1 MTIVQEWNG
10 QEFNS
15 INTKSTTA
23 FFGPKFWCPNM
34 QTNHDSNNYKIFRY
48 ADVVLMIAEAHCMLQ
63 DDMDEA
69 LRYLNMPKKRAG
81 IREYARRDWKRIMEE
96 IKVERGRELFGE
108 FQTESQTRSSKI
120 KENILPCHRYY
131 PIPAVQVSYSGGAL
145 DNNEYAQYGR

>member
-1 MTIVQEWNG
+1 
-10 QEFNS
+10 
-15 INTKSTTA
+15 
-23 FFGPKFWCPNM
+23 
-34 QTNHDSNNYKIFRY
+34 
-48 ADVVLMIAEAHCMLQ
+48 MIAEARCMLQ

-108 FQTESQTRSSKI
+108 FQRKFDLVRWGTWFEVTESQTRSSKI